1 MNQRERVAT
10 RSQASFR
17 VARPVPIDESLEDLD
32 SIRQRIESGQA
43 FLRVVEYPWGVG
55 FDVGEVGSQE

>member
-1 MNQRERVAT
+1 M
-10 RSQASFR
+10 
-17 VARPVPIDESLEDLD
+17 PIDESLEDLD

-43 FLRVVEYPWGVG
+43 YIRVVEDPWGVG

>member
-1 MNQRERVAT
+1 
-10 RSQASFR
+10 
-17 VARPVPIDESLEDLD
+17 VPIDESLEDLD